1 MKIPGCSAKLF
12 VAGVMGILLATSV
25 YAQDKPLTLKVYT
38 GDENGFLVTSTLV
51 MGEKD
56 AILIDGQFN
65 FSNAHRVVADV
76 LESGRAL
83 RTVYVTHAH
92 PDHYFGLDVIKR
104 AFPQARLVAKAY
116 TVAELKKTAQKKI
129 DTWSPRLGANGP
141 KAVAIPDLLA
151 QDFLEL
157 EGRRLEVIG
166 PVQGDDGKNS
176 VVWIPSIKALVA
188 GDTVFGGVHAW
199 TADSNAEQRK
209 TWIKTLDRLEAMAPQ
224 TVVPGHYRAGTPMDA
239 SAIRYTR
246 DYLQAFDQAAASA
259 ANGTELIAAL
269 RKRFPDATLG
279 AALEI
284 GAKVNKGEMKW

>member
-12 VAGVMGILLATSV
+12 AALAINILLATAV
-25 YAQDKPLTLKVYT
+25 HAQDKPLTLMVYT
-38 GDENGFLVTSTLV
+38 GDEHGFLVTSTLV

-76 LESGRAL
+76 LESGRVL

-188 GDTVFGGVHAW
+188 GDAVFGGVHAW

-224 TVVPGHYRAGTPMDA
+224 TVVPGHYRVGTPMDVG
-239 SAIRYTR
+239 AIRYTR
-246 DYLQAFDQAAASA
+246 DYLQAFDKAAATA

-269 RKRFPDATLG
+269 RKRYPDATLG